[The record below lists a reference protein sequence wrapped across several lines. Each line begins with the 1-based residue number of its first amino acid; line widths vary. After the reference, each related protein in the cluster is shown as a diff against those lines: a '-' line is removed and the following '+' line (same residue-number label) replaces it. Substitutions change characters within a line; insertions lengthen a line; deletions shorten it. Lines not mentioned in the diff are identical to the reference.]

1 MNYSNAS
8 IVGVD
13 KVWMRVASD
22 GVDISQIN
30 LEGDRWSRTP
40 KSRKVEGAYM
50 PVRDT
55 FRFEEVGEGH
65 LMGTID
71 TLRRTAEIQFNP
83 TYFYGDYALTSN
95 VGESFNRAFDL
106 MASIGLKIDRDACAI
121 KRFDT
126 ARDAALTEY
135 PSKYAKPLE
144 MYLSAKRE
152 STRREYSDGLIIGNQ
167 SMQIGFY
174 NRTFHLNK
182 KKVAHALHANTARNE
197 IRCLSQGAKIWM
209 PKYFGD
215 SIADVMKL
223 DASGLNDIYLE
234 QFKSLV
240 SIADES
246 ARIGMPHEME
256 MTSDVR
262 DEMLYFKSIYG
273 AHWQSHLFSA
283 YGLQSLYDKV
293 GEHLLIDMIVDVD
306 DNKTSKLTR
315 HRLKKKHTDL
325 LTLERIKHTFAHRK
339 PISYVDEY
347 LQTFAA

>member
-30 LEGDRWSRTP
+30 LEGERWSRTP

-106 MASIGLKIDRDACAI
+106 MASIGLKIDRDACTI

-283 YGLQSLYDKV
+283 YGLQALYDKV

-315 HRLKKKHTDL
+315 HRLKKKHSDL

>member
-8 IVGVD
+8 IIGVD

-22 GVDISQIN
+22 GIDVGSIN
-30 LEGDRWSRTP
+30 LEGERWSGTP
-40 KSRKVEGAYM
+40 KSLKVDGAYM

-55 FRFEEVGEGH
+55 FRFEGVGEGH

-83 TYFYGDYALTSN
+83 THFYGDYALTSN
-95 VGESFNRAFDL
+95 VGESFSRAFDL
-106 MASIGLKIDRDACAI
+106 MASIGLKIDRDACTI

-126 ARDAALTEY
+126 ARDAALTES
-135 PSKYAKPLE
+135 PSNYAAPLQ

-152 STRREYSDGLIIGNQ
+152 STRLAYSDGLTIGNQ

-174 NRTFHLNK
+174 NRALHLK
-182 KKVAHALHANTARNE
+182 KKKIAHALHDNTARNE
-197 IRCLSQGAKIWM
+197 IRCLSQGAKVWM

-223 DASGLNDIYLE
+223 DASGLNEIYRE
-234 QFKSLV
+234 QFKTLV

-246 ARIGMPHEME
+246 ARIGTPHVME
-256 MTSDVR
+256 MASDVY
-262 DEMLYFKSIYG
+262 DEMLYFKSIHGSY
-273 AHWQSHLFSA
+273 WQSHLFAA
-283 YGLQSLYDKV
+283 YGLQALTEKV
-293 GEHLLIDMIVDVD
+293 GEIQLVDMIVDVD

-315 HRLKKKHTDL
+315 HRLKKKHADL

-347 LQTFAA
+347 LQICAA

>member
-55 FRFEEVGEGH
+55 FRFEGVGEGH

-106 MASIGLKIDRDACAI
+106 MASIGLKIDRDACTI

-174 NRTFHLNK
+174 NRAFHLNK

-197 IRCLSQGAKIWM
+197 IRCLSQGAKVWM

-223 DASGLNDIYLE
+223 DASGLNEIYLE

-246 ARIGMPHEME
+246 ARIGIPNEME

-283 YGLQSLYDKV
+283 YGLQSLYEKV

-315 HRLKKKHTDL
+315 HRLKKKHADL

>member
-106 MASIGLKIDRDACAI
+106 MASIGLKIDRDACTI

-223 DASGLNDIYLE
+223 DASGLND
-234 QFKSLV
+234 K
-240 SIADES
+240 
-246 ARIGMPHEME
+246 IG
-256 MTSDVR
+256 R
-262 DEMLYFKSIYG
+262 
-273 AHWQSHLFSA
+273 AH
-283 YGLQSLYDKV
+283 V
-293 GEHLLIDMIVDVD
+293 
-306 DNKTSKLTR
+306 
-315 HRLKKKHTDL
+315 
-325 LTLERIKHTFAHRK
+325 
-339 PISYVDEY
+339 
-347 LQTFAA
+347 

>member
-1 MNYSNAS
+1 MNYANAS

-22 GVDISQIN
+22 GIDVGSIN
-30 LEGDRWSRTP
+30 LEGERWSGTP
-40 KSRKVEGAYM
+40 KSRKVDGAYM

-55 FRFEEVGEGH
+55 FRFEGVGEGH

-83 TYFYGDYALTSN
+83 THFYGDYALTSN
-95 VGESFNRAFDL
+95 VGESFSRAFDL
-106 MASIGLKIDRDACAI
+106 MASIGLKIDRDACTI

-126 ARDAALTEY
+126 ARDAALTES
-135 PSKYAKPLE
+135 PSNYAAPLQ
-144 MYLSAKRE
+144 MYLSA
-152 STRREYSDGLIIGNQ
+152 YSDGLTIGNQ

-174 NRTFHLNK
+174 NRALHLK
-182 KKVAHALHANTARNE
+182 KKKIAHALHDNTARNE
-197 IRCLSQGAKIWM
+197 IRCLSQGAKVWM
-209 PKYFGD
+209 PKYFGH

-223 DASGLNDIYLE
+223 DASGLNEIYRE
-234 QFKSLV
+234 QFKTLV

-246 ARIGMPHEME
+246 ARIGTPHVME
-256 MTSDVR
+256 MASDVY
-262 DEMLYFKSIYG
+262 DEMLYFKSIHGSY
-273 AHWQSHLFSA
+273 WQSHLFAA
-283 YGLQSLYDKV
+283 YGLQALTEKV
-293 GEHLLIDMIVDVD
+293 GEIQLVDIIVDVD

-315 HRLKKKHTDL
+315 HRLKKKHADL

-347 LQTFAA
+347 LQIFAA